1 MEINALDAGKFQ
13 KINVQDVKKQ
23 LVSKIKYMNFSKN
36 IKKKIFSK
44 ETITSLFLILF
55 IFALDR
61 ITKIAIIKHQTNNQ
75 GIVVNDYLNFELIWN
90 TGISFGLFSQNANMY
105 YHLTSF
111 LVFTVI
117 VFLIYLIIKAFFI
130 EKILYSLILGGALGN
145 LYDRLIYFAV
155 PDFID
160 LHIND
165 FHWFTFNI
173 SDVFITCGIILIIA
187 RDTMVQNK

>member
-1 MEINALDAGKFQ
+1 
-13 KINVQDVKKQ
+13 
-23 LVSKIKYMNFSKN
+23 MNFSKN